1 MKDEELN
8 LEEIEVFHT
17 PGGSWGV
24 TRGQGSREGVDVTL
38 LTETLKNINFV
49 DGGIKYNMTGWVAVT
64 DSQGVGSQVPCLLSD
79 PVVLKPWK
87 TGGNKLV

>member
-17 PGGSWGV
+17 PGGSWEV

-38 LTETLKNINFV
+38 LTETLRNINFV
-49 DGGIKYNMTGWVAVT
+49 DGGIIYNMTGWVAVT
-64 DSQGVGSQVPCLLSD
+64 DTQGVGSQVPSLLSD
-79 PVVLKPWK
+79 PVVLKPLK
-87 TGGNKLV
+87 TGGNKFV